1 MHTTV
6 EGKRQAERRTC
17 LCHEEALP
25 LEKQRAV
32 QKQRPIAEARNVKF
46 SKPPRAE
53 RNFLLTF
60 FLLKK
65 NMRAARAIVKTQI
78 AGVTMCR
85 HPHHAGKLGPPCMMC
100 PERKKIRLGFHK
112 CLGSKRL
119 MLCPERD
126 KTPLRLSQGSR
137 SPWGPSHLADQIL
150 MWVETSPNRVFKHK
164 ARNSTNY
171 FVGLAKLL
179 FLQIKKVD
187 FSGLPP
193 LST

>member
-1 MHTTV
+1 
-6 EGKRQAERRTC
+6 
-17 LCHEEALP
+17 
-25 LEKQRAV
+25 
-32 QKQRPIAEARNVKF
+32 
-46 SKPPRAE
+46 
-53 RNFLLTF
+53 
-60 FLLKK
+60 
-65 NMRAARAIVKTQI
+65 MRAARAIVKTQI

-85 HPHHAGKLGPPCMMC
+85 HPHHASKLGPPCMMC

-150 MWVETSPNRVFKHK
+150 MWVETTPNRVVKHK

-171 FVGLAKLL
+171 FVGLAKLPVV
-179 FLQIKKVD
+179 QNK
-187 FSGLPP
+187 
-193 LST
+193 